1 MLERVP
7 LASSAHCV
15 EGYIRDNETRDLP
28 VKIWI
33 STLLQLPCLPLSL
46 TRRGTTVQLHVSD
59 ETRTR
64 YYFRTANIP

>member
-33 STLLQLPCLPLSL
+33 STFISHVYFCPLPVEEL
-46 TRRGTTVQLHVSD
+46 QLHVSD
-59 ETRTR
+59 ESKTR

>member
-7 LASSAHCV
+7 LGFFFPLCRRVHT
-15 EGYIRDNETRDLP
+15 GYETRDLP

-33 STLLQLPCLPLSL
+33 STFISHVYLCPLP
-46 TRRGTTVQLHVSD
+46 VEEQQLHVSD
-59 ETRTR
+59 ESKTR